1 MEILEEYLKNIQT
14 MTSLMGELGN
24 KNNLRRYNRL
34 AARNRIIASVI
45 NDSIPEYK
53 NEFLGFLCSDDCLVR
68 LWAAHHIIE
77 VMKYERPDRIAAL
90 KVIQFEA
97 ENNNDPCERM
107 GNAKWLKDYYAN
119 NPGDI
124 E

>member
-34 AARNRIIASVI
+34 AARNRIIAPVI

-53 NEFLGFLCSDDCLVR
+53 NEFWGFCVQMIVLF
-68 LWAAHHIIE
+68 A
-77 VMKYERPDRIAAL
+77 YGRPITSL
-90 KVIQFEA
+90 K
-97 ENNNDPCERM
+97 
-107 GNAKWLKDYYAN
+107 
-119 NPGDI
+119 
-124 E
+124 